1 MTRAEGKALSIRDWR
16 VSPAEDLLQRGD
28 ELVRLEPKAMEVLV
42 YLASRPGEVVTREEL
57 ERDVWRGAVV
67 GYDAV
72 TNTVIK
78 LRKALQDDARQPRFI
93 ATVPKKGYQLIAPV
107 TQPDDDAHPA
117 AVATVAPSPAA
128 GPSSRPSWMTGATG
142 KVLAGLAVI
151 LVIGLVALGVVNH
164 SGQAGPPSIVV
175 LPFENISN
183 DTRQDYL
190 ADGITEDIIT
200 DLSRLSGLMVMSRAT
215 SSSFKGRDVA
225 PDVIGKDL
233 GVQYVLKGSVQRQG
247 AKVRVSAQLVDT
259 RTSANAWGQ
268 RFDRDASQV
277 FSVQDEVTHRI
288 VEALAIRITTQEKHR
303 LAQKATASLEAYD
316 FFQEGKRLSRVSTK
330 QTNEQARV
338 AFRKA
343 IQLDPNYGRAYGSI
357 AYTLTF
363 DYLRGWAENPN
374 ESLDRALVLAK
385 KAVALDDSTPQTYW
399 VLGFAHLARKEY
411 ADAEK
416 AAEESTR
423 VAPNFADGYG
433 LLALIDANL
442 NKPKEAIAL
451 IKKGMRLNPYYTWE
465 YLYIQGIAHYAL
477 GEYDDAIKVLED
489 AEKRNDNV
497 AQIKLFLAASYV
509 GAGRPGDAKWTVANL
524 QTLSPTTT
532 VTETANTI
540 PIADPKLKQALL
552 TDLRKAGLP
561 E

>member
-42 YLASRPGEVVTREEL
+42 YLASRPGDVVTREEL

-316 FFQEGKRLSRVSTK
+316 LFQEGKRLSRVSTK

-374 ESLDRALVLAK
+374 EALDRALVLAK
-385 KAVALDDSTPQTYW
+385 KAVVLDDSTPQTYW

>member
-1 MTRAEGKALSIRDWR
+1 MTRAEGKALSIGDWR

-42 YLASRPGEVVTREEL
+42 YLASRPGDVVTREEL

>member
-1 MTRAEGKALSIRDWR
+1 MTRAEGKALSIGDWR

-42 YLASRPGEVVTREEL
+42 YLASRPGDVVTREEL

-316 FFQEGKRLSRVSTK
+316 LFQEGKRLSRVSTK

-374 ESLDRALVLAK
+374 EALDRALVLAK
-385 KAVALDDSTPQTYW
+385 KAVVLDDSTPQTYW

>member
-1 MTRAEGKALSIRDWR
+1 MTRAEGKALSIGDWR

-42 YLASRPGEVVTREEL
+42 YLASRPGDVVTREEL

-374 ESLDRALVLAK
+374 EALDRALVLAK
-385 KAVALDDSTPQTYW
+385 KAVVLDDSTPQTYW

>member
-42 YLASRPGEVVTREEL
+42 YLASRPGDVVTREEL

>member
-1 MTRAEGKALSIRDWR
+1 MTPTERKTLSIGDWR

-28 ELVRLEPKAMEVLV
+28 EVVRLEPKAMEVLI
-42 YLASRPGEVVTREEL
+42 YLATRPGEVISREEL
-57 ERDVWRGAVV
+57 ERDVWRGAVI

-78 LRKALQDDARQPRFI
+78 LRRALQDDARQPRFI

-107 TQPDDDAHPA
+107 TEPDGDRG
-117 AVATVAPSPAA
+117 AVAVAPNAPSPAA
-128 GPSSRPSWMTGATG
+128 GPARRRSWIAGPAG
-142 KVLAGLAVI
+142 KALLGLAAI
-151 LVIGLVALGVVNH
+151 LVVGLVGLGLVNH
-164 SGQAGPPSIVV
+164 SRQANPPSIVV

-183 DTRQDYL
+183 DPRQDYL

-200 DLSRLSGLMVMSRAT
+200 DLSRLSNLMVISRTT
-215 SSSFKGRDVA
+215 SSSFKGRDIA
-225 PDVIGKDL
+225 PDVIGKKL
-233 GVQYVLKGSVQRQG
+233 GVRYVLHGTIQRQG
-247 AKVRVSAQLVDT
+247 AKVRVSTQLVDT
-259 RTSANAWGQ
+259 RSGANAWAQ
-268 RFDRDASQV
+268 RFDRETSKV
-277 FSVQDEVTHRI
+277 FTVQDEVTHRI

-303 LAQKATASLEAYD
+303 LAQKATDSLQAYD
-316 FFQEGKRLSRVSTK
+316 FFQEGKRLSRISTK
-330 QTNEQARV
+330 QTHAQARA

-343 IQLDPNYGRAYGSI
+343 IKLDPNYGRAYGSI

-374 ESLDRALVLAK
+374 EALDRALVLAK

-411 ADAEK
+411 DAAEK

-423 VAPNFADGYG
+423 IAPNFADGYG

-465 YLYIQGIAHYAL
+465 YLYIQGIANYAL
-477 GEYDDAIKVLED
+477 GDYDEAIKALED
-489 AEKRNDNV
+489 AEVRNDNV
-497 AQIKLFLAASYV
+497 GQVKLFLAASYV
-509 GAGRPGDAKWTVANL
+509 QAGRRGDAEWEVVNL
-524 QTLSPTTT
+524 QTISPTTT

-540 PIADPKLKQALL
+540 PIADPMLKQKLL
-552 TDLRKAGLP
+552 ADLRKAGLP